1 MLQPKGVAVVI
12 HNDVTFNKLPPG
24 GKASKMSQN
33 STSSKFDD
41 QVGAYERVMK
51 SFCLQLGYYIIS
63 RSHLTGPE
71 LKRHMI
77 GLSNQYHEY
86 NGQHNSMFVVMSA
99 LSNERGRIVTN
110 DERKSMPIMKLI
122 ENFNSSHCTS
132 LLDKPKVFIFLM
144 RVTARD
150 PVLPTLGGRTRR
162 GTVLAGSTEQE
173 KMFHPDELDL
183 EEDFLVVRLM
193 CENIEHAEG
202 GPTFGGVSINTDTT
216 IPDFASTLME
226 ALSDKCGVNDLEN
239 ILGQVKT
246 EIEEQYNM
254 PRFSPSYTDDF
265 GYKASRNCNVK
276 MYIDS
281 TLRKK
286 LYFLPGL

>member
-1 MLQPKGVAVVI
+1 
-12 HNDVTFNKLPPG
+12 
-24 GKASKMSQN
+24 
-33 STSSKFDD
+33 
-41 QVGAYERVMK
+41 
-51 SFCLQLGYYIIS
+51 
-63 RSHLTGPE
+63 
-71 LKRHMI
+71 
-77 GLSNQYHEY
+77 
-86 NGQHNSMFVVMSA
+86 
-99 LSNERGRIVTN
+99 
-110 DERKSMPIMKLI
+110 
-122 ENFNSSHCTS
+122 
-132 LLDKPKVFIFLM
+132 
-144 RVTARD
+144 
-150 PVLPTLGGRTRR
+150 
-162 GTVLAGSTEQE
+162 
-173 KMFHPDELDL
+173 MFHPDELEL

-216 IPDFASTLME
+216 VPDFASTLME